1 MHYLID
7 IRIDGSKKST
17 FRVDAKSETQALE
30 RLVPRLPPQHRESFI
45 VDAIKI
51 DPASIGDEEPYGI
64 FGEE

>member
-7 IRIDGSKKST
+7 IRINGSKKST
-17 FRVDAKSETQALE
+17 FRVDAKNEAQALE
-30 RLVPRLPPQHRESFI
+30 RLVPRLPPQQRDNFT

-51 DPASIGDEEPYGI
+51 DPATVGDEEPYGV